1 MKIIAL
7 QAENIKRLVAVEIRP
22 DGALVQITG
31 RNGAGKSSVLDAIWW
46 ALAGASN
53 IQAVPIRKGAEQ
65 GKIRLDLGEMV
76 VTRTFKRREDETYTT
91 GITVETETGA
101 RFPSPQKVLDA
112 LLGSLSFDPLGF
124 TRMKPAEQA
133 AELRKFVP
141 DFDFADADARNRA
154 DFAARTD
161 INRDAKAARSR
172 ALGIVLPADVQAE
185 PVGEGAIVDQIGEAG
200 EHNAEIERRRERREA
215 VAREADRHEDDAHS
229 NRLEAADLRKRAEAL
244 DDLARKTDEAAKA
257 KRKQLADADPLP
269 EPVDVADLR
278 QQLADAQATNAL
290 VAQRKARDAHTAE
303 AEALEARSAALTKA
317 MADREAQKRA
327 AIAKADLPVLGLG
340 FGEDAITIDGLPF
353 DQASDA
359 QQLRTSVAIAMASNP
374 KLRVIRVRDG
384 SLLDEDGMK
393 ILAEMAEAADYQ
405 VWIERVDSSGV
416 VGFALEDGQMKG
428 AGE

>member
-65 GKIRLDLGEMV
+65 GKIRLDLGGMV
-76 VTRTFKRREDETYTT
+76 VTRTFQRREDETYTT

-172 ALGIVLPADVQAE
+172 ALGIVLPADVPADPIDE
-185 PVGEGAIVDQIGEAG
+185 AAIIDRLQSAAD
-200 EHNAEIERRRERREA
+200 HNVAIDRRRERREA
-215 VAREADRHEDDAHS
+215 VAREVDQHEADARAH
-229 NRLEAADLRKRAEAL
+229 REEAAALRAQADAEDALALRAE
-244 DDLARKTDEAAKA
+244 EAAKVN
-257 KRKQLADADPLP
+257 RELLATADPLP

-278 QQLADAQATNAL
+278 QRLAAAQETNAL

-327 AIAKADLPVLGLG
+327 AIAKADLPVPGLG

-416 VGFALEDGQMKG
+416 VGFALEDGHLKG
-428 AGE
+428 AE